1 MKPLGD
7 WHFNDL
13 ALYAKGWYERKDLV
27 EDMKHIFEMIYGYSP
42 ENKHELV
49 RMMFQVLDR
58 LHDHLEPGDRYW
70 WTSFVSLDDQIT
82 RNICI
87 YNEDRDEAIIHTVLS
102 ILMEMDAS
110 VLCMKKPVYS
120 KKMYFRKGPG
130 LCASHEDVRKSRT
143 VTYKQMNE
151 DASRFFDK

>member
-27 EDMKHIFEMIYGYSP
+27 EDMKHIFKTAYGYTPST
-42 ENKHELV
+42 KHELV
-49 RMMFQVLDR
+49 VMMLHVLDKLR
-58 LHDHLEPGDRYW
+58 DHLEPNERYW
-70 WTSFVSLDDQIT
+70 WTSLVALDDQIT

-87 YNEDRDEAIIHTVLS
+87 YDEDQDEATIHTVLT
-102 ILMEMDAS
+102 ILMEMEAS
-110 VLCMKKPVYS
+110 VLCLKKPVYG

-130 LCASHEDVRKSRT
+130 ICATHEAVRKSRT
-143 VTYKQMNE
+143 MTYKQMNE
-151 DASRFFDK
+151 EASRFFDK